1 LDANAADVRFL
12 QATRHG
18 ETITPVE
25 LIEGHADAL
34 ADRAGPVMERIRRG
48 ESVGL
53 ALVREDVPVE
63 TRRMLLAHFVA
74 EELADGL
81 DRHYLYRGGGRD
93 QAAFYAELA
102 VEEVR
107 ASMARVKRRAQW
119 IGALA
124 LAPFTAVIVV
134 HALDDRVPLFLASF
148 AGFLTALPAIAR

>member
-1 LDANAADVRFL
+1 LTNGFFLNYGAPVAVASFLVVAWHLRARLAGGRIDLDEIDVLDANAADVRFL

-81 DRHYLYRGGGRD
+81 DRHYLYQAAGRD
-93 QAAFYAELA
+93 QEAFYAELA
-102 VEEVR
+102 VDEV
-107 ASMARVKRRAQW
+107 
-119 IGALA
+119 L
-124 LAPFTAVIVV
+124 
-134 HALDDRVPLFLASF
+134 
-148 AGFLTALPAIAR
+148 